1 MEEWGNGRANAY
13 YEANV
18 PSHVIKPKEGDS
30 VRSIEKY
37 IRDKYEHKRFIA
49 SSLPPTSEKAN
60 TVVPSVTPS
69 NGSAKSNVSN
79 QKNRYI
85 YDDGDDSEPS
95 PKPTAAAP
103 VRRAPEA
110 SPVAPQR
117 IAPVAAAPVAAKAA
131 PEVDLLNWDEP
142 VATPTSVPAA
152 ASPAFSPSPVPN
164 TVFGFE
170 STQNTNNTQAQFGGF
185 NNFETAPAPA
195 TTGFGSFG
203 NFGSQD
209 SLNNP
214 SPVPQQHAHASS
226 VKSQASADSILSL
239 FSAPVQPQQGYG
251 MPPQQQQHGMYP
263 SPGYPQHAQQPQSQG
278 YGYGQP
284 SQQFYNQQGQGQQ
297 QQGQY
302 GQHQQLHQQMQYPGI
317 AAAYGQPQQQH
328 QQQQG
333 AYGQYGGYAQQAPSP
348 YGNMQQQQ
356 APPQQQQQQQFAD
369 LNAQWR

>member
-49 SSLPPTSEKAN
+49 SSLPPTSEKAS
-60 TVVPSVTPS
+60 TAVPSVTPS

-117 IAPVAAAPVAAKAA
+117 IAPVVAKAA

-251 MPPQQQQHGMYP
+251 MPPQQQGMYP
-263 SPGYPQHAQQPQSQG
+263 SPGYPQHAQQPQAQG

-317 AAAYGQPQQQH
+317 AAAYGQQQH

-348 YGNMQQQQ
+348 YGNIQQQQ